1 MNELA
6 FAFGDNLVRT
16 VKKNGNPWFVA
27 KDIAQ
32 ILEYETAKDMCR
44 NLDDDEK
51 DGQIVPTLGGNQT
64 VTVISESGLYHSIFQ
79 RRRNFVDGS
88 LMRFCPKSVKPEVTA
103 LPCH

>member
-6 FAFGDNLVRT
+6 FAVGDNLVRT

-51 DGQIVPTLGGNQT
+51 DGKNAV
-64 VTVISESGLYHSIFQ
+64 
-79 RRRNFVDGS
+79 
-88 LMRFCPKSVKPEVTA
+88 
-103 LPCH
+103 